1 MKASELTPDDVVRF
15 ARMEDAGTDIDPAA
29 LLAAARSFVRGYT
42 GLTDA
47 EIDQYE
53 DITLAVLV
61 LCADLYENRLMS
73 VDKANVNSTADAIL
87 SMYRVNLL

>member
-1 MKASELTPDDVVRF
+1 MKVSQITPDDVVRF
-15 ARMEDAGTDIDPAA
+15 ARTEGTEDIDPSV

-42 GLTDA
+42 GLTDT
-47 EIDQYE
+47 EIDEYE

-61 LCADLYENRLMS
+61 ICADMYENRLMT

-87 SMYRVNLL
+87 SMYRSNLL